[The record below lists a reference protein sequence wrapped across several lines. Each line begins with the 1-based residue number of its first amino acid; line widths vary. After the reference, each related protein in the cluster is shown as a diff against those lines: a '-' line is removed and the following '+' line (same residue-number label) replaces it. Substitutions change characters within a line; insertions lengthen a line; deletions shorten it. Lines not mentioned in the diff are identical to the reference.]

1 MQQVLDNLLNNAMK
15 FTPDGGI
22 VRVTALLKEKADGR
36 GQDRWVE
43 VRVSDTGTGIP
54 SEEIERIFT
63 KFYQSPHHHHPQERG
78 TGLGLAIARHIVVAH
93 GGRLWVE
100 SQVSQGSTFILLLP
114 APGYAPEPSI
124 PAHVAVAAG
133 ATTVPLSDRGERYV

>member
-22 VRVTALLKEKADGR
+22 VRVTAALQEKDEGR

-54 SEEIERIFT
+54 AGEVEQIFT
-63 KFYQSPHHHHPQERG
+63 KFYQSPLHLNHQERG
-78 TGLGLAIARHIVVAH
+78 TGLGLAIARHIVAAH

-100 SQVSQGSTFILLLP
+100 SQLGRGSTFILLLP
-114 APGYAPEPSI
+114 APGYEPEKSGHG
-124 PAHVAVAAG
+124 HVTMTAG
-133 ATTVPLSDRGERYV
+133 APAIPLRERGERYV